1 MVWNRDLFFYDSI
14 SVQKVILKS
23 IERESLAPFYFRLGT
38 EEEVKL
44 PVFSPGVIIHSCH
57 THILQRFTKC
67 ASLSLITNL
76 REGFYV
82 IFYAVNYDEAIITEA
97 RINMVIENI
106 FIDGIDK
113 TKEIADYEE
122 NENEYIVRY
131 KASDIPYTFFKAKN
145 RVIIR
150 KKSVGPF
157 AKFAQIAN
165 SIKVGDDFSAL
176 GKYYENISISE
187 NSLLHKYLNGTPFE
201 TFEDD
206 KPLLFPFR
214 FNKSQLE
221 ATRKV
226 LKNELSIIQ
235 GPPGTGK
242 TQTILNI
249 IANIIIRG
257 ENVAIVSNNNA
268 AVDNVKDKLIKDGYS
283 YIFALLGSKENQE
296 NFFKN
301 QGIDSLDLYNKDL
314 DEENLEML
322 QSKLVELSNQLELLM
337 EKDRQKRITTE
348 QLNALKLEEKYYN
361 NAHDINGFDNKYISF
376 ITLGYDKIIS
386 FLIDHQIMIT
396 DKEKLTLKN
405 KFKLFVKYGI
415 YRFKYLQEKDYEV
428 ITRFQQIYYSLKIKD
443 LEDKLV
449 EYDKTLQS
457 QNFEELA
464 DKHHQISKIIF
475 HHYLSKRFKKKKK
488 YIINSYK
495 INFDSFIKDYPV
507 ILSTAYS
514 VTYSIAK
521 EFMFDY
527 VIIDEAS
534 TLDLVKS
541 VIPLSCAK
549 KIVIVGDQK
558 QLPHIPE
565 KININFENEAY
576 DYNTKNIMGSLDCL
590 YGDTIERTLLQEHY
604 RCHPDIIR
612 FCNMKYY
619 DGNLIIYS
627 SKSNNN
633 AINVIKTSE
642 GNHMRELNKGRKGT
656 FNQRELEELNYLLKN
671 ENDYNIKLY
680 SENLSDIGLV
690 SPYRMQIEYANKIN
704 SEEIEKD
711 TIHKYQGREKPIIV
725 FSTVLDQSAKAKVKM
740 SFINNPQMIN
750 VAVSRAKNQLIL
762 ITNADAFYKNG
773 NDVGD
778 LIKYIEYHNVNNI
791 KEGRVISVFDLL
803 YKDYSIRLL
812 ARKEAMQNAKEKIK
826 FKSEKIIYSILSEL
840 LEQDIY
846 HCYSFAHEVRLSDI
860 FLNQDKCTEIE
871 KNFIKQPRSS
881 VDFIIFNKFNHN
893 PVLAIEVDGTEF
905 HLNNPDQLE
914 RDKKKDVIFEK
925 YGIPILRLATHAAII
940 EDDIKHELSKITEIN
955 KSVK

>member
-1 MVWNRDLFFYDSI
+1 
-14 SVQKVILKS
+14 
-23 IERESLAPFYFRLGT
+23 
-38 EEEVKL
+38 
-44 PVFSPGVIIHSCH
+44 
-57 THILQRFTKC
+57 
-67 ASLSLITNL
+67 
-76 REGFYV
+76 
-82 IFYAVNYDEAIITEA
+82 
-97 RINMVIENI
+97 MVIENI
-106 FIDGIDK
+106 FIDGIDR
-113 TKEIADYEE
+113 TKDIADYVE

-131 KASDIPYTFFKAKN
+131 KDHDTPYPFSKAKN
-145 RVIIR
+145 RVIIQ
-150 KKSVGPF
+150 KNSIGPF
-157 AKFAQIAN
+157 GEFTQIAN

-176 GKYYENISISE
+176 GKYYENISIKE

-201 TFEDD
+201 IFDDD

-214 FNKSQLE
+214 FNKSQME

-257 ENVAIVSNNNA
+257 ESVAIVSNNNA

-283 YIFALLGSKENQE
+283 YIFALLGSKNNQE
-296 NFFKN
+296 NFFNN
-301 QGIDSLDLYNKDL
+301 QVIDSLDLYNKEL
-314 DEENLEML
+314 DEKNLEIL
-322 QSKLVELSNQLELLM
+322 QNKLVEMSNRLELLM
-337 EKDRQKRITTE
+337 EKDRQKRIITE
-348 QLNALKLEEKYYN
+348 QLNALKLEKEYYN
-361 NAHDINGFDNKYISF
+361 NAHDIDGIDNKYISF
-376 ITLGYDKIIS
+376 ITLGHDKIIS
-386 FLIDHQIMIT
+386 FLVDHQIMIT
-396 DKEKLTLKN
+396 KKEKLTIKN
-405 KFKLFVKYGI
+405 KFKLLVKYGI

-428 ITRFQQIYYSLKIKD
+428 ITRFQQIYYNLKIKD
-443 LEDKLV
+443 LENKLA
-449 EYDKTLQS
+449 ECQKTLLN
-457 QNFEELA
+457 QNFDELA
-464 DKHHQISKIIF
+464 DKHYQISKTIF
-475 HHYLSKRFKKKKK
+475 HHYLSQRFKKKKQ
-488 YIINSYK
+488 YTI
-495 INFDSFIKDYPV
+495 DSFKKNFESFINDYPV

-514 VTYSIAK
+514 ITNSIAK

-534 TLDLVKS
+534 TLDLVKA

-558 QLPHIPE
+558 QLPHIPD
-565 KININFENEAY
+565 KVQMNIENEAY
-576 DYNTKNIMGSLDCL
+576 DYTTKNIMDSLDCL

-619 DGNLIIYS
+619 NGDLIIYS
-627 SKSNNN
+627 SSSNSN
-633 AINVIKTSE
+633 AINVIKTVE

-656 FNQRELEELNYLLKN
+656 FNQRELEELNYLIKN
-671 ENDYNIKLY
+671 EKKYNIKLY
-680 SENLSDIGLV
+680 SENLSDIGLL
-690 SPYRMQIEYANKIN
+690 SPFRLQIEYANKIN

-740 SFINNPQMIN
+740 SFVNNPQMIN
-750 VAVSRAKNQLIL
+750 VAVSRAENQLIL
-762 ITNADAFYKNG
+762 ITNADTFYKNG

-778 LIKYIEYHNVNNI
+778 LIKYIEYHDANNI

-803 YKDYSIRLL
+803 YKDYSSRLL
-812 ARKEAMQNAKEKIK
+812 ARKEAMKNVKENIN
-826 FKSEKIIYSILSEL
+826 FESEKIIYSILSEL
-840 LEQDIY
+840 IKQNIFN
-846 HCYSFAHEVRLSDI
+846 CYSFAHEVRLSDI

-871 KNFIKQPRSS
+871 KKFIKQPRSS

-914 RDKKKDVIFEK
+914 RDKKKDAIFEK
-925 YGIPILRLATHAAII
+925 YGIPIIRLSTHASII
-940 EDDIKHELSKITEIN
+940 EEDIKLELIKITEA
-955 KSVK
+955 K